1 MSHSPHLHRIAP
13 RLLGIMHTASAGER
27 NWKTRSVL
35 NFAIRRRQT
44 PATLSRLVFCHH
56 TQRLLDHVARR
67 GRKARKASSDYKTK
81 DYPLENEDGWSSCDE
96 SSEDVTEEAPTLP
109 APTHPRRSGKN

>member
-1 MSHSPHLHRIAP
+1 
-13 RLLGIMHTASAGER
+13 MHTASAGER

-35 NFAIRRRQT
+35 NFAIRGRQT

-81 DYPLENEDGWSSCDE
+81 DYPLENEDGWSSCE
-96 SSEDVTEEAPTLP
+96 LRRVQRGRHGGGSYLAS
-109 APTHPRRSGKN
+109 THTPRRSGKH